1 MSMSD
6 GASRVLDVGNCDPD
20 HRGIRELLERH
31 FDVTVDRAM
40 FVDEAMAQLGR
51 QRYDLVLVNRIIFDD
66 DSDGS
71 ELIRRMRH
79 NGHRTTPIMLISNY
93 ADAQERAV
101 ADGAVPGFG
110 KAALH
115 DPATVQLLTRHLRPK

>member
-1 MSMSD
+1 MSS
-6 GASRVLDVGNCDPD
+6 GASHALDVGNCDPD
-20 HRGIRELLERH
+20 HRGIRDLLERH
-31 FDVTVDRAM
+31 FDVTVDRARL
-40 FVDEAMAQLGR
+40 VDEAMTQLGR

-71 ELIRRMRH
+71 ELIRRMQH
-79 NGHRTTPIMLISNY
+79 DGHKTTPVMLISNY

-101 ADGAVPGFG
+101 ADGAVRGFG

-115 DPATVQLLTRHLRPK
+115 DPATVQLLARHLRPK